1 MKVAAVQLKSGA
13 DKSANLQ
20 KAKEYIK
27 KAKELGADFVL
38 LPEMYMAFLHPKLG
52 VNRYAEIAEPL
63 DGPFVSGL
71 AECAKEN
78 QVYVICGIYESKS
91 NETARAYN
99 TTVFLNRNGEL
110 LQAYHKTHLYDAF
123 NYKESDS
130 IIPGTVPQ
138 AVIET
143 EFGKAGLMVCYEIRF
158 PEISRRLAIQGA
170 DFLFIPAAWVDG
182 IMKEEH
188 WKTLLR
194 ARAIENTVYVFAA
207 DQTGNNFSGQS
218 MIIDP
223 MGVVKAN
230 AGEEETIIIT
240 EIDLDRIKR
249 VREKL
254 PSVADRRT
262 EFYTTV

>member
-1 MKVAAVQLKSGA
+1 MKVAVVQLKSSS
-13 DKSANLQ
+13 DKKANLQ

-27 KAKELGADFVL
+27 KAKNRGADFVL

-52 VNRYAEIAEPL
+52 QSRYTEIAEPL

-78 QVYVICGIYESKS
+78 QLYIICGIFESKAGE
-91 NETARAYN
+91 NTRTFN
-99 TTVFLNRNGEL
+99 TTVFLGRNGEL

-130 IIPGTVPQ
+130 IIPGSTPQ
-138 AVIET
+138 DVIET
-143 EFGKAGLMVCYEIRF
+143 EFGKVGMMVCYEIRF
-158 PEISRRLAIQGA
+158 PEISRRLAMKGA

-182 IMKEEH
+182 VMKEEH

-207 DQTGNNFSGQS
+207 DQIGNNFSGQS

-230 AGEEETIIIT
+230 AGEEETIILS
-240 EIDLDRIKR
+240 EIDLERIQR

-254 PSVADRRT
+254 PSVTDRRA
-262 EFYTTV
+262 EFYDM

>member
-1 MKVAAVQLKSGA
+1 MKVAAVQLKSSS
-13 DKSANLQ
+13 DKVANLQ

-52 VNRYAEIAEPL
+52 QSRYSEVAEPL

-71 AECAKEN
+71 ADCAREN
-78 QVYVICGIYESKS
+78 QVYVICGIFESKPGE
-91 NETARAYN
+91 NTRAYN
-99 TTVFLNRNGEL
+99 TTVFLGRNGEL

-130 IIPGTVPQ
+130 IIPGMIPQ
-138 AVIET
+138 DVIET
-143 EFGKAGLMVCYEIRF
+143 EFGKVGMMVCYEIRF
-158 PEISRRLAIQGA
+158 PEISRRLAMKGA
-170 DFLFIPAAWVDG
+170 DFLFIPSAWVNG
-182 IMKEEH
+182 VMKEEH

-207 DQTGNNFSGQS
+207 DQIGNNFSGQS

-223 MGVVKAN
+223 MGVIKAN
-230 AGEEETIIIT
+230 AGEEETIILS
-240 EIDLDRIKR
+240 EIDLERIKR

-254 PSVADRRT
+254 PSVSDRRK
-262 EFYTTV
+262 EFYDL